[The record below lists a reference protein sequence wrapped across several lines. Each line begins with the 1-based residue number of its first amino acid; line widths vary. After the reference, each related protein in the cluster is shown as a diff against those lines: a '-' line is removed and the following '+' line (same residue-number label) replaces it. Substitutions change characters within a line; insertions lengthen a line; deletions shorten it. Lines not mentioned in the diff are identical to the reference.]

1 MLIRTSNYIYHLDLS
16 VCTVLTNFC
25 RLLISAGARADM
37 YNEQLRRAPL
47 HVAAS
52 TGQLE
57 MVRLLFEHAT
67 QKPKVNTANVEVVD
81 R

>member
-1 MLIRTSNYIYHLDLS
+1 
-16 VCTVLTNFC
+16 
-25 RLLISAGARADM
+25 M
-37 YNEQLRRAPL
+37 YNEHLRRAPL

-57 MVRLLFEHAT
+57 MVRILLEHSA
-67 QKPKVNTANVEVVD
+67 QKPKVNVANVDAVD